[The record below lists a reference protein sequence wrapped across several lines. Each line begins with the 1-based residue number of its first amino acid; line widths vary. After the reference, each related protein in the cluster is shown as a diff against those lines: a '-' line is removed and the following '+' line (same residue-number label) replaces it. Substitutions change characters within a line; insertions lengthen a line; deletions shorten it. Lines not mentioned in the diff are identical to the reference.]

1 MLFKNNVW
9 MEGKRRDDEQIGRK
23 TVSLRFSYFLS
34 TLNGE
39 LNAPICP
46 GAPCAI
52 RPPTKRANLIFL
64 FPVKFQ
70 CPDGDFFHLK
80 KSVEIL
86 MIWSLPVS
94 NEPLLMTNGLFIFCV
109 KIKMPG
115 WSALQWHMNKTNLSR
130 ELFSMQAQTKR
141 MNYLDCI
148 LWSIFGATDIHS

>member
-1 MLFKNNVW
+1 MFEWNGREEKGWWADREKNRIITIFVLPFHFEW
-9 MEGKRRDDEQIGRK
+9 WIE
-23 TVSLRFSYFLS
+23 
-34 TLNGE
+34 
-39 LNAPICP
+39 CP
-46 GAPCAI
+46 HLPPCAI

-64 FPVKFQ
+64 FLVKFQ

-115 WSALQWHMNKTNLSR
+115 WSALQWHMNEPNLSR
-130 ELFSMQAQTKR
+130 ELLSMQGQTKR
-141 MNYLDCI
+141 MNYFDCI
-148 LWSIFGATDIHS
+148 LWSIFGATDIHSFIAN